1 MEFLC
6 CVPDDDD
13 ADDDDDGDDADDDLG
28 IVVEDDFKLVGASC
42 VVEECRCKGLA
53 LFSKRLDRHQ
63 SEYKAICLVLKE
75 IRKMWKWKK
84 EGCAEKA
91 KNVLGLEEQRKDA
104 SPFPYILGIYNYIL
118 GIYKKSKYRLTS
130 VAETIGV
137 GTRIGSRIW

>member
-1 MEFLC
+1 
-6 CVPDDDD
+6 
-13 ADDDDDGDDADDDLG
+13 
-28 IVVEDDFKLVGASC
+28 
-42 VVEECRCKGLA
+42 
-53 LFSKRLDRHQ
+53 
-63 SEYKAICLVLKE
+63 
-75 IRKMWKWKK
+75 MWKWKK
-84 EGCAEKA
+84 EGCAERA